1 MLFIKSPLPSRFFVS
16 TAVIILCAVC
26 LFIYHI
32 HSLDERRNI
41 ALQGASISQTSDIK
55 PTLTSSPSTSEKAL
69 PPSPRIPP
77 NLWYKLTPK
86 GLTPQVKQWTQ
97 TCITK
102 NPSFTTHFMTDISAD
117 AYVKQHFSHR
127 PDIVTTY
134 LSLSIP
140 ILKADLLRYLL
151 LLTEGGVWNDLDIT
165 CGDTPIHNWIPE
177 QYKAKTN
184 LVVGWEFDVGWGD
197 NIIREFASWTMLA
210 SPGNVHIETII
221 SDILDSIH
229 DRVAEYNV
237 SDPSQ
242 LTRSMVGDVVDFTG
256 PRRLTR
262 SVFKSLSRQLGA
274 RVDWRNASELL
285 EPRLIGDVLVL
296 PGYAFARSSNKYEAF
311 EGFVPGP
318 ELVTHHYAGTWKN
331 EVGGEVG

>member
-1 MLFIKSPLPSRFFVS
+1 MYIFSQSRLSSSWGSINIPTALKPYLDSEPSLSASPSPFPEPSR
-16 TAVIILCAVC
+16 A
-26 LFIYHI
+26 
-32 HSLDERRNI
+32 
-41 ALQGASISQTSDIK
+41 ASQRPQPIQ
-55 PTLTSSPSTSEKAL
+55 PSH
-69 PPSPRIPP
+69 RIPSK
-77 NLWYKLTPK
+77 LWYKLTPK
-86 GLTPQVKQWTQ
+86 GLTPQVKKWSQ

-102 NPSFTTHFMTDISAD
+102 NPSFTAHFMTDSSAD

-210 SPGNVHIETII
+210 APGNVHIETII

-237 SDPSQ
+237 SSPSQ

-262 SVFKSLSRQLGA
+262 SVFKSLSRQLGE

-311 EGFVPGP
+311 EEFVPGP
-318 ELVTHHYAGTWKN
+318 ELVRHHYAGTWKN